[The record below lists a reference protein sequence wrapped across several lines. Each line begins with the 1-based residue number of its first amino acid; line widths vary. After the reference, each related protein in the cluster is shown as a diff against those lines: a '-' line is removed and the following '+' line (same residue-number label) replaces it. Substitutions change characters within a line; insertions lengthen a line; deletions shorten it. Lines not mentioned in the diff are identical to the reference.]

1 MQKMGRRCRKSDCDA
16 RPDCDSQSSRGKPP
30 ASQTKIGGETMPL
43 AQVRGVNINYKVLGD
58 HGPWVALSPGGR
70 RDISGIELLAGKV
83 AETGHRVVVFDRRN
97 CGASDVVIDGQDS
110 EYEIWADDIHE
121 LLRQL
126 GALPAFIGGRSS
138 GCRTS
143 LLFAWCHPEAVKGLL
158 LWRVTGGRFA
168 CERLAE
174 EYYGQYIAA
183 AKQGSMAKVCE
194 MEHWK
199 ERIEARPQNRDA
211 LMKIT
216 PERFITVMSHWREYF
231 LKGADLPVIGASEEE
246 LKSIKVPACIV
257 PGNDNTHGRQTGEN
271 LGRLLPKSEVH
282 ILFPKHYDEPLSP
295 REEWDEKAG
304 EMAVLFGD
312 FIKRAAA

>member
-1 MQKMGRRCRKSDCDA
+1 
-16 RPDCDSQSSRGKPP
+16 
-30 ASQTKIGGETMPL
+30 MPL
-43 AQVRGVNINYKVLGD
+43 VNVRGVNINYKVLGS

-83 AETGHRVVVFDRRN
+83 AEQGYRVVVFDRRN
-97 CGASDVVIDGQDS
+97 CGASDVVIDGEDS

-126 GALPAFIGGRSS
+126 GALPAFIGGSSS

-143 LLFAWCHPEAVKGLL
+143 LLFALRHPEAVRGLL

-168 CERLAE
+168 CERLAQ
-174 EYYGQYIAA
+174 EYYGQYIEA
-183 AKQGSMAKVCE
+183 AKQGGMAKVCE

-211 LMKIT
+211 LMKIS
-216 PERFITVMSHWREYF
+216 PERFSDVMSHWREYF
-231 LKGADLPVIGASEEE
+231 LKGADLPVIGATEEE
-246 LKSIKVPACIV
+246 LKTIKVPACII

-271 LGRLLPKSEVH
+271 LGRLLRKSEVH
-282 ILFPKHYDEPLSP
+282 ILFPKHCDEPLSP

-304 EMAVLFGD
+304 EMAALFHD
-312 FIKRAAA
+312 FMKRAAA

>member
-1 MQKMGRRCRKSDCDA
+1 
-16 RPDCDSQSSRGKPP
+16 
-30 ASQTKIGGETMPL
+30 
-43 AQVRGVNINYKVLGD
+43 
-58 HGPWVALSPGGR
+58 VALSPGGR
-70 RDISGIELLAGKV
+70 RDISGIELLAGEV
-83 AETGHRVVVFDRRN
+83 AKQGYRVVIFDRRN

-126 GALPAFIGGRSS
+126 GALPAFIGGSSS

-143 LLFAWCHPEAVKGLL
+143 LLFALRHPEAVKGLL

-174 EYYGQYIAA
+174 EYYGQYIKA
-183 AKQGSMAKVCE
+183 AKQDGMAAVSE

-211 LMKIT
+211 LRKLT
-216 PERFITVMSHWREYF
+216 PERFIAVMSHWRDYF
-231 LKGADLPVIGASEEE
+231 LKGADLPVIGASEED
-246 LKSIKVPACIV
+246 LKSVKVPACIV

-271 LGRLLPKSEVH
+271 LGRLLQKSAVH
-282 ILFPKHYDEPLSP
+282 ILFPKHYDEPLGP

-304 EMAVLFGD
+304 EMAALFSD
-312 FIKRAAA
+312 FMKRAASR